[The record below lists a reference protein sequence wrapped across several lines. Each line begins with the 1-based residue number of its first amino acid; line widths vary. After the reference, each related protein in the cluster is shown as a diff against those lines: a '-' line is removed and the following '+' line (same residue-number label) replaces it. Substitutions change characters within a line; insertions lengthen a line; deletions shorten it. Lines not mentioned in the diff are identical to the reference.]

1 MSWSSHLPATLAV
14 GLGDPGLER
23 QVLSALDGEPTVSD
37 QQVSVA
43 RRCMTAGEVLA
54 CLRQG
59 DADAAVV
66 GTGLQGLGTDAA
78 DALRDL
84 GMPVVVLV
92 PAGGEEWWRGRLP
105 AARLLSVG
113 RTLDA
118 AFLRRAVAEAL
129 REPQGSRLATRLRA
143 STTGSPAGA
152 DVSSTRSGAAE
163 LKEPSLDG
171 PTRRTPPAS
180 EPDSDGRL
188 VGVLGPPGGPGVT
201 TTAVNVAALLG
212 QQASTLL
219 IDLRVDAASV
229 ASCLDLD
236 SRRNVYMLAYAAPQD
251 AAGWQRAFDLEVQPL
266 HPSSPQAS
274 VLAGLPPTLPGLR
287 VGRPFVD
294 ILLREALRRWSFV
307 VVDAGL
313 IPLHGAMAGLESV
326 VAGAAHQLLV
336 VSGCDLVS
344 LQRTQVSLEQLRGS
358 EAVDQRLVLVAN
370 RHDARYHHD
379 RAEIGRVLE
388 APVTAL
394 VPEDRAAAQRALRD
408 QQPLVAGTPRSR
420 TARAFAEVVGVLAE
434 GKHVAP
440 VQPPQPPQLPM
451 HEQPGAAARERRRRW
466 PSSAALPAIVGRFV
480 GNLPSRPQARLP

>member
-1 MSWSSHLPATLAV
+1 VSWSSHVPATLAV

-66 GTGLQGLGTDAA
+66 GTGLQGLGADAA

-92 PAGGEEWWRGRLP
+92 PAGGEEWWRVRLP

-118 AFLRRAVAEAL
+118 ALVRRAVAEAL
-129 REPQGSRLATRLRA
+129 RERQGSRLATRLRA

-152 DVSSTRSGAAE
+152 DASSSGPGAAE
-163 LKEPSLDG
+163 FKEPSSDG
-171 PTRRTPPAS
+171 PTWPRPPAG
-180 EPDSDGRL
+180 EPTSDGRL
-188 VGVLGPPGGPGVT
+188 IGVLGPPGGPGVT
-201 TTAVNVAALLG
+201 TTAINVAALLG
-212 QQASTLL
+212 RQASTLL
-219 IDLRVDAASV
+219 IDLHVDAASV

-266 HPSSPQAS
+266 HPSSPQGS
-274 VLAGLPPTLPGLR
+274 VLAGLPTTLPGLR

-326 VAGAAHQLLV
+326 VVGAAHQLLV

-344 LQRTQVSLEQLRGS
+344 LQRTQVGLEQLRGS
-358 EAVDQRLVLVAN
+358 EAVDQRLLLVAN

-379 RAEIGRVLE
+379 RVEIGRVLE
-388 APVTAL
+388 APVAAL

-420 TARAFAEVVGVLAE
+420 TARAFAEVVGVLVE
-434 GKHVAP
+434 GKQVAP
-440 VQPPQPPQLPM
+440 VQPPQLHM
-451 HEQPGAAARERRRRW
+451 HEQPGAARERRRRW
-466 PSSAALPAIVGRFV
+466 PSSAALPAMVGRLV
-480 GNLPSRPQARLP
+480 GSLPSRPQVRLP